1 MLRRITAWIATALL
15 AAPLAFT
22 SFAVAAADAWP
33 TRSVRIVVPF
43 SPGGSND
50 LIARR
55 LAQWLST
62 DMNQAFVVENRAGAG
77 GAVGSNVVATSP
89 PDGYTLL
96 FVSGSLATSAAVQKV
111 PYDPVEA
118 FSPVG
123 RVAAAPFVVITRNDF
138 PAKTMPELIDYARAN
153 PGKINYGSAGLG
165 DSTQLATELLS
176 NIAKVKMTGINY
188 KGIAPAQLDLAAGR
202 IDIIITTMASVK
214 GTVTDALPKIAF
226 TSQQRDPE
234 FPDIPTVKE
243 STGLDYVVDVWWALF
258 APAGLPAAIQSHLNG
273 RLAVAL
279 EQPEF
284 KEFLKTAGATP
295 APSTPQ
301 QLQALVAQDVKRWTE
316 TAETAGLRQ

>member
-1 MLRRITAWIATALL
+1 
-15 AAPLAFT
+15 
-22 SFAVAAADAWP
+22 
-33 TRSVRIVVPF
+33 
-43 SPGGSND
+43 
-50 LIARR
+50 
-55 LAQWLST
+55 
-62 DMNQAFVVENRAGAG
+62 
-77 GAVGSNVVATSP
+77 
-89 PDGYTLL
+89 
-96 FVSGSLATSAAVQKV
+96 VQKV

-138 PAKTMPELIDYARAN
+138 PAKSMPELIDYARAN

-234 FPDIPTVKE
+234 FPGIPTVKE

-258 APAGLPAAIQSHLNG
+258 APAGLPAAIQSHLNS

-279 EQPEF
+279 DQPDF

-295 APSTPQ
+295 APSTPG